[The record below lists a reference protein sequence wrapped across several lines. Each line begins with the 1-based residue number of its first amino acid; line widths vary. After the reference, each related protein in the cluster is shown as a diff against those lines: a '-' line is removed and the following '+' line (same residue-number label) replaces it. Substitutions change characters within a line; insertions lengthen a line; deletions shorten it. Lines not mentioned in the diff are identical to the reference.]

1 MLIVGLL
8 ITSTLV
14 TFVDAGSW
22 KLPIQEVKRVNRN
35 NTLGPLHDIY
45 REVLN
50 LDRAYYRATIYVGRP
65 PKPFQVMIDTGSSVL
80 WIPKKGCKSTGR
92 HASGNC
98 NSGKYVY
105 DAEES
110 ASSLNLTAPFSI
122 SYGGG
127 SSSMKG
133 HYFKDFF
140 SFGEDMRITAA
151 VTFGVAEE
159 IVGEDQGILGLGN
172 AIRPNERGSAILHEA
187 WRQKL
192 IDEPMFTLYLRK
204 CPYSEDCEKFGTITI
219 GSYDKEMCDKIVGHV
234 KINPKSTRWLFK
246 ATSFKL
252 GNALINQPFKAVT
265 DSGAPGIYMPTD
277 VHKQL
282 MDEINATPTNGRY
295 VVKCDADID
304 ITLTINK
311 IEYLIPAS
319 QLLVNLHNDYCL
331 LLIYP
336 KDSRNDRWLLGTP
349 FSRSYCTTHNIAKHT
364 IEFAPTLTR
373 NE

>member
-50 LDRAYYRATIYVGRP
+50 LDRAYYR
-65 PKPFQVMIDTGSSVL
+65 GSSVL
-80 WIPKKGCKSTGR
+80 WIPKKGCKST
-92 HASGNC
+92 
-98 NSGKYVY
+98 V
-105 DAEES
+105 
-110 ASSLNLTAPFSI
+110 LVT
-122 SYGGG
+122 
-127 SSSMKG
+127 
-133 HYFKDFF
+133 
-140 SFGEDMRITAA
+140 FGEDMRITAA

-159 IVGEDQGILGLGN
+159 IGILGLGN

-234 KINPKSTRWLFK
+234 KINPKY
-246 ATSFKL
+246 
-252 GNALINQPFKAVT
+252 
-265 DSGAPGIYMPTD
+265 SGAPGIYMPTD

-304 ITLTINK
+304 ITAICR
-311 IEYLIPAS
+311 EYCDWYSHLHQHNS
-319 QLLVNLHNDYCL
+319 QY
-331 LLIYP
+331 
-336 KDSRNDRWLLGTP
+336 K
-349 FSRSYCTTHNIAKHT
+349 
-364 IEFAPTLTR
+364 
-373 NE
+373 

>member
-50 LDRAYYRATIYVGRP
+50 LDRAYYR
-65 PKPFQVMIDTGSSVL
+65 GSSVL

-234 KINPKSTRWLFK
+234 KINPKY
-246 ATSFKL
+246 
-252 GNALINQPFKAVT
+252 
-265 DSGAPGIYMPTD
+265 SGAPGIYMPTD

-304 ITLTINK
+304 ITAICR
-311 IEYLIPAS
+311 EYCDWYSHLHQHNS
-319 QLLVNLHNDYCL
+319 QY
-331 LLIYP
+331 
-336 KDSRNDRWLLGTP
+336 K
-349 FSRSYCTTHNIAKHT
+349 
-364 IEFAPTLTR
+364 
-373 NE
+373 